1 MQRVSLDMGSATQ
14 EHGVVLDAETALR
27 LPSTPS
33 RGPSRPRL
41 PGLPSS
47 RRRTIA
53 DGTRIGKYEVVK
65 LLGRGGMGAVYRA
78 FDPVLEREVALKVML
93 PEAAG
98 DPEHKQRFEREA
110 RAVAR
115 LSHPA
120 VVTVFDLGYHTDGSP
135 YIVMEL
141 LRGLD
146 LYGRLKQ
153 EPALSLAEKTSIVAQ
168 VLDGLGHAHKAGIVH
183 RDIKPANVFLTED
196 GSARI
201 MDFGIAFWTSSGATS
216 RTVLGTAGYMSPEQ
230 VHGERVD
237 GRSDL
242 FSVGTLLCELVTGRR
257 PFDGETPMATFYKIA
272 MGHSTIEMPAGP
284 EYAGFL
290 PILQRALATKLEER
304 YATAAEF
311 AAALRACVTTGAAVP
326 QVATASDSAPTV
338 APKAAKAETVPEAPQ
353 TPAPRADPSRLL
365 KLLREVYVGGKSGH
379 LHLAVDGGR
388 KSLRIRQGQIVHG
401 TSDTD
406 GEHMGDVLVRYGL
419 LSQADLERAV
429 AIVLQER
436 KRLGVVLVELGLLE
450 RDRVEEAIGLHARE
464 ILFNALGRPGLSCV
478 FEELSDSLVETDAV
492 CPYSTGQLILEA
504 TRRILDPEMVR
515 TVLGD
520 LGRVLVLSSDPALR
534 AQKITLTPA
543 DGFVL
548 SRIDGSSSAR
558 DVMALVPLPSD
569 DVERSLFGLLC
580 TGIVD
585 YRRETTS
592 ASRAAARRRKPAT
605 DAGSTPMPA
614 AATSATPMPPPSSA
628 TPTPSQ
634 ATPPPFTPAPSTP
647 TPRPERNVEELRALI
662 LSLHDRLRLDHFEV
676 LGLERSA
683 TEAEIR
689 ETYAGYARILH
700 PDASLDP
707 ALDDLREKREA
718 VFIRLS
724 AAHETL
730 RHPDSRASYERA
742 FEPSK
747 LRSSEA
753 CTATL
758 RSRSRRSAA
767 TAAAS
772 AARCGQPGARPAA
785 GTVAGAGAA
794 HVRSE
799 AAAGVHPGDGRR
811 AVQAGGLLGG
821 DPTARADDP
830 ARDRTN
836 ARERAAAAGTGLPQ
850 EPEVDA
856 ACRGRAAGAAGE
868 ERPARA
874 GPSPARGDL
883 SRLGAPV
890 AGPGCVR
897 EGARDRTRQ
906 RAGQQGARLPG
917 SEGEGA
923 PAVGPGVA
931 LPPPLS
937 SGAAAAPTASWCPR
951 ADPRPARP
959 ARPSSLRRSA
969 SARRPRSGPSPSRP
983 SSSRR

>member
-1 MQRVSLDMGSATQ
+1 MSTTQ
-14 EHGVVLDAETALR
+14 EHGVVLGTAEVSLTPPEPGTPTPVEPGTQP
-27 LPSTPS
+27 PSTPK
-33 RGPSRPRL
+33 PSVV
-41 PGLPSS
+41 GL
-47 RRRTIA
+47 TNLA

-146 LYGRLKQ
+146 LYARLKQ

-201 MDFGIAFWTSSGATS
+201 MDFGIAFWTSTGATS

-284 EYAGFL
+284 EHAGYL

-311 AAALRACVTTGAAVP
+311 AAALRACATTGAAVP
-326 QVATASDSAPTV
+326 QLATASDSAPTV
-338 APKAAKAETVPEAPQ
+338 APKAAKAEAAPEAPQ
-353 TPAPRADPSRLL
+353 TPAPRADPSQLL
-365 KLLREVYVGGKSGH
+365 KLLREAYVGGKSGH

-429 AIVLQER
+429 AIVLKER

-548 SRIDGSSSAR
+548 SRVDGSSNAR

-592 ASRAAARRRKPAT
+592 AARAAARRRKHTT

-614 AATSATPMPPPSSA
+614 AATSATPMPAAATSA

-634 ATPPPFTPAPSTP
+634 ATPPPFTPAPTP

-707 ALDDLREKREA
+707 VLDDLREKREA

-747 LRSSEA
+747 LRFPRPAPPRPEP
-753 CTATL
+753 TPTVPPP
-758 RSRSRRSAA
+758 
-767 TAAAS
+767 TPQPTPPPAAAS
-772 AARCGQPGARPAA
+772 PAPVPQPAPAPDSERPSFDPRLLPESILATADELFRQAAYWEAIQQLEPMIPRATGQTRENAQLLLAQAYLKNPKW
-785 GTVAGAGAA
+785 T
-794 HVRSE
+794 
-799 AAAGVHPGDGRR
+799 RR
-811 AVQAGGLLGG
+811 AEAVLQALLAKNPRHVPAHLQLAEIYRASGLVSR
-821 DPTARADDP
+821 ARAEYEKVLEIEPDSVMASKALDFLDP
-830 ARDRTN
+830 KAKPRQS
-836 ARERAAAAGTGLPQ
+836 GL
-850 EPEVDA
+850 
-856 ACRGRAAGAAGE
+856 
-868 ERPARA
+868 
-874 GPSPARGDL
+874 
-883 SRLGAPV
+883 
-890 AGPGCVR
+890 
-897 EGARDRTRQ
+897 
-906 RAGQQGARLPG
+906 
-917 SEGEGA
+917 
-923 PAVGPGVA
+923 
-931 LPPPLS
+931 
-937 SGAAAAPTASWCPR
+937 ASIF
-951 ADPRPARP
+951 
-959 ARPSSLRRSA
+959 RR
-969 SARRPRSGPSPSRP
+969 R
-983 SSSRR
+983 